1 MLLSRSRAVKKRSR
15 GPSSAGLSGRV
26 VVVSPH
32 LDDAVMSLGSAVAQA
47 VQTGARVEILTV
59 FSDVPSSKAPAGPW
73 DSKCGF
79 ATEGEAATARREEDR
94 SACSILGAEP
104 RWLDFGDECYERRG
118 NDDDIHSAVTSAV
131 RGADA
136 VLIPGFPLTH
146 ADHASLSELLLRKG
160 INCPRIGLYAEQ
172 PYMFVQDKTP
182 TGPAP
187 PSPLKPV
194 IGTTPPWTRLRT
206 HRRCWRTKYAAVR
219 SYRSQL
225 RHLGLGSIGL
235 HRMLWR
241 EATQGGEAMVWLP

>member
-1 MLLSRSRAVKKRSR
+1 
-15 GPSSAGLSGRV
+15 
-26 VVVSPH
+26 
-32 LDDAVMSLGSAVAQA
+32 MSLGSAVAHA
-47 VQTGARVEILTV
+47 VQSGAKVEILTV
-59 FSDVPSSKAPAGPW
+59 FSDIPSSTAPASPW

-94 SACSILGAEP
+94 RACSVLGAEP

-118 NDDDIHSAVTSAV
+118 NEDDIHSAVTSAI

-146 ADHASLSELLLRKG
+146 ADHASLSKLLLRKG

-172 PYMFVQDKTP
+172 PYMFTLGKTP
-182 TGPAP
+182 VGAAL
-187 PSPLKPV
+187 SVPLKPV
-194 IGTTPPWTRLRT
+194 IGATPPWTRVRT
-206 HRRCWRTKYAAVR
+206 HREFWRTKYWAVR

-225 RHLGLGSIGL
+225 YHLGLGNIGL

-241 EATQGGEAMVWLP
+241 EATQGGEPMVWLS